1 MKSLLRI
8 ASIAVFA
15 SGYSLAAGAEQKSDA
30 ESDVTASI
38 AEPASEDVKPP
49 AIAEESF
56 DQAVAGLVHDE
67 LGEASDGEDR
77 KTLVHQALRA
87 FYTGS
92 TAAPIWVG
100 ENGPNQKARDAA
112 EKIAA
117 ADAYGLDPKD
127 YDLPDVTTTA
137 RSREALAKIEL
148 QMTRAVLDY
157 AHHAKAGRIAPGKV
171 GHSLNNPESLE
182 NPRAFLESLQADDD
196 VVARLQDLHPKHP
209 HFVQLK
215 KKLADLRG
223 AGDGKPRIRIPDGP
237 ALRTGVKHEQVALL
251 RKRLDVAAPDDG
263 KANTFDKDLKAAV
276 LKFQKAKGI
285 KADGVVGNGT
295 RRALNGQSN
304 EQLAVRILANM
315 ERWRWLPDDLGGD
328 AGIFVWANI
337 PEFRTRIV
345 QAGKVVFDERVIV
358 GKTNKKT
365 PVFSDVME
373 WIEFHPTWYVPNSI
387 KVEDIGPSLR
397 RPTSTVVD
405 RYHLRIN
412 CGAHGSDWR
421 KIDWNVVD
429 IRRCSV
435 TQPPGAKSVL
445 GDFKFKFP
453 NAHAVY
459 MHDTPVKRLFGT
471 TTRTYSHGCVRVQN
485 PRRMAEILL
494 EHDKGMPSSRIGQ
507 ILQGPKRLHTEKLK
521 THVPVHMTYFTTTF
535 DKDGNFLTRSDYYG
549 HDKRLAQALTGKGH
563 LLPAPVIAVSRKK
576 RPPRQRTRTAQD
588 TPWNNAFSAN

>member
-1 MKSLLRI
+1 MKTLLRI
-8 ASIAVFA
+8 ASIAVFTA
-15 SGYSLAAGAEQKSDA
+15 GYSLQAGAEQKDDA
-30 ESDVTASI
+30 EADVTASI
-38 AEPASEDVKPP
+38 SEPSAEDVKPP

-67 LGEASDGEDR
+67 IGEAPDGEDR

-87 FYTGS
+87 FYAGS
-92 TAAPIWVG
+92 AATPIWVS

-112 EKIAA
+112 KEIAA

-148 QMTRAVLDY
+148 KMTRAALAY
-157 AHHAKAGRIAPGKV
+157 GHHAKAGRIAPGKA
-171 GHSLNNPESLE
+171 GHSLNHPTSIE
-182 NPRAFLESLQADDD
+182 NPRVFLESLKANDD
-196 VVARLQDLHPKHP
+196 VVAGLRDLHPKHP
-209 HFVQLK
+209 QFVQLK

-223 AGDGKPRIRIPDGP
+223 GGEGKARVQIPEGP
-237 ALRTGVKHEQVALL
+237 ALRAGTKHEHVAML
-251 RKRLDVAAPDDG
+251 RKRLEVDAPGDG
-263 KANTFDKDLKAAV
+263 KANTFDDTLKAAV
-276 LKFQKAKGI
+276 IKFQKSKGL

-304 EQLAVRILANM
+304 EQLTVRILANM
-315 ERWRWLPDDLGGD
+315 ERWRWLPDDLGGE

-345 QAGKVVFDERVIV
+345 QAGKTVFDERVIV

-365 PVFSDVME
+365 PVFSDKME

-412 CGAHGSDWR
+412 CGSHGSDWR
-421 KIDWNVVD
+421 KIDWNSVN
-429 IRRCSV
+429 IRNCSV

-445 GDFKFKFP
+445 GDFKFKVP

-459 MHDTPVKRLFGT
+459 MHDTPTKRLFGT
-471 TTRTYSHGCVRVQN
+471 TTRTYSHGCVRIQN

-494 EHDKGMPSSRIGQ
+494 DHDKGMTSSRIDQ
-507 ILQGPKRLHTEKLK
+507 ILKGPKRLHTEKLQK
-521 THVPVHMTYFTTTF
+521 HVPVHITYFTTVF
-535 DKDGNFLTRSDYYG
+535 DKDGNLQTRSDYYG
-549 HDKRLAQALTGKGH
+549 HDKRLAQMLTGKGH
-563 LLPAPVIAVSRKK
+563 LLPVPAIAVSRKRK
-576 RPPRQRTRTAQD
+576 PRTPRTRTAQD
-588 TPWNNAFSAN
+588 TPWSNAFSAN